1 MKKMNILVPG
11 SDGREAAIVNYR
23 RPEGHRLV
31 TARRVERCRYG
42 LYRNM
47 EESSSYPFFSGA
59 VEYFR

>member
-1 MKKMNILVPG
+1 MNVLVLG
-11 SDGREAAIVNYR
+11 SGGREAAIVNYR

-31 TARRVERCRYG
+31 TARGVERCHYG